1 MQNAINRRI
10 LDEKIMKIIGKGFF
24 CQNLKTENAG
34 KFRVIRSVCPSG
46 FAVAYDNKI
55 RCLESKELDLR
66 NIDSMQ

>member
-10 LDEKIMKIIGKGFF
+10 LDEKIIGKGFF

-66 NIDSMQ
+66 NIASMQ